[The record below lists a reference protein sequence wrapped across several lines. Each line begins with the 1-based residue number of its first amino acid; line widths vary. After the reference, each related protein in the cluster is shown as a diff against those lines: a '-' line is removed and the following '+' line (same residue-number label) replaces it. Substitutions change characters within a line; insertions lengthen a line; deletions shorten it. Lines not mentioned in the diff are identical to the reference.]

1 MGNII
6 KKTLLVVAGKS
17 FPVTISEENEQ
28 LYRDAANNV
37 DCLLHKY
44 QKLYYSTPKDDIY
57 VMVLLDLSI
66 KNEEYR
72 ISEKKRECE
81 GYVNRTGHCP
91 KFCVNGNRIQL

>member
-72 ISEKKRECE
+72 ISEKKRFTRLFPCE
-81 GYVNRTGHCP
+81 SINCC
-91 KFCVNGNRIQL
+91 FCVCCII